1 MKKTNRRMKLW
12 IGIVIVL
19 VLIVII
25 VITIAIIRKR
35 NKEKTPSA
43 TPPIDVRENANQA
56 ILEQLPDNMIDQIK
70 AKLANCHPSTLQ
82 KISELLQV

>member
-1 MKKTNRRMKLW
+1 MKLW

-25 VITIAIIRKR
+25 VVTIAIIRKK

-43 TPPIDVRENANQA
+43 LSATPPIDVHQ
-56 ILEQLPDNMIDQIK
+56 EQLPDNMIDQIK

-82 KISELLQV
+82 KIGELLQV